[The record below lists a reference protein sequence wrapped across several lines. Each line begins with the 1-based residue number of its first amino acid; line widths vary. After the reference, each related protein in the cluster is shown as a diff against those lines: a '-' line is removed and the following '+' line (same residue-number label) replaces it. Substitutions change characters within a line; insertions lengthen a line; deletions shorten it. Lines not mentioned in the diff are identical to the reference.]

1 MRAVLFDF
9 DGVLVDSEPLHF
21 RALRDCLAGEGIAL
35 TEDEYNRTYIGY
47 DDWTAL
53 RIALE
58 RHTGEATT
66 PARVHQL
73 VERKAAI
80 DDALLPE
87 VPFYPGA
94 RDLVRALAAEV
105 PLAIASGALHDEIE
119 RTLVAGGLAD
129 AFTAIVGADDVRRT
143 KPHPEP
149 YLAAMRAV
157 AARAPGISPPQCLVI
172 EDSTTGVTA
181 GRAAGMRVLAV
192 AHTSPAERLRAAHHV
207 APALA
212 GLRPDDLRALFR

>member
-9 DGVLVDSEPLHF
+9 DGVLVDSEPLHYRAF
-21 RALRDCLAGEGIAL
+21 RECLVPEGIAL
-35 TEDEYNRTYIGY
+35 TSEEYTRTYVGY

-58 RHTGEATT
+58 RHEGRATE
-66 PARVHQL
+66 PARVHAL
-73 VERKAAI
+73 AERKAALYEE
-80 DDALLPE
+80 LLPE

-94 RDLVRALAAEV
+94 KELVRALAAEV

-119 RTLVAGGLAD
+119 RTLVAGGLHD
-129 AFTAIVGADDVRRT
+129 AFTAIVGADDVRQM

-157 AARAPGISPPQCLVI
+157 SCRAPGLSPSQCLVI

-192 AHTSPAERLRAAHHV
+192 AHTYPASRLRAAHHV

>member
-9 DGVLVDSEPLHF
+9 DGVLVDSEPLHY
-21 RALRDCLAGEGIAL
+21 RAFRDCLAAEGIHV
-35 TEDEYNRTYIGY
+35 TEAEYTSTFVGY

-53 RIALE
+53 RLALE
-58 RHTGEATT
+58 QRGVATA
-66 PARVHQL
+66 PARVHEL
-73 VERKAAI
+73 AERKAGI
-80 DDALLPE
+80 YEALLPE

-149 YLAAMRAV
+149 YLAAMRALS
-157 AARAPGISPPQCLVI
+157 ARAPGISPPQCLVI

-192 AHTSPAERLRAAHHV
+192 AHTSPAARLRAAHHV
-207 APALA
+207 LPALA

>member
-9 DGVLVDSEPLHF
+9 DGVLVDSEPLHSRAF
-21 RALRDCLAGEGIAL
+21 RECLAAEGIHL
-35 TEDEYNRTYIGY
+35 TEEEYNRTCIGY

-53 RIALE
+53 RLTLE
-58 RHTGEATT
+58 RHQGVATP
-66 PARVHQL
+66 PARVHEL
-73 VERKAAI
+73 AERKAEI
-80 DDALLPE
+80 YERLLPE

-119 RTLVAGGLAD
+119 RTLAAGGLTD
-129 AFTAIVGADDVRRT
+129 AFTAIVGADDVRQT

-157 AARAPGISPPQCLVI
+157 SRRAPGISPAQCLVI
-172 EDSTTGVTA
+172 EDSTTGVAA

-192 AHTSPAERLRAAHHV
+192 AHTYPAARLGAAHHV